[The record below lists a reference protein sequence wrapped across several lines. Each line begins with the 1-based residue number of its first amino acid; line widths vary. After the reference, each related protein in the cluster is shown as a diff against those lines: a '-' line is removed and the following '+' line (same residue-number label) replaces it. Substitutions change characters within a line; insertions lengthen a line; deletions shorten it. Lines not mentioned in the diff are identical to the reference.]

1 MPLEGDDTGRL
12 AETVLPFEMFF
23 AAAVD
28 AWTVVTLLSLVP
40 GAVLATVLL

>member
-1 MPLEGDDTGRL
+1 MPLEGAADGRL

-23 AAAVD
+23 ASAEE
-28 AWTVVTLLSLVP
+28 AWTVVTLLVLVP